1 MGIKKPLGCL
11 GVFVVLVAVIV
22 VAAYTFVVRPMMAGW
37 QTLQEINQ
45 VNQRIENRDPY
56 HPPEPGRLESSQV
69 DRFVAVQRRIS
80 DRLEAKVS
88 ALQAQYEEIGE
99 EWQERDP
106 SIREVITVWGDVLQL
121 YADAKTIQ
129 VEALNAQDFSLEE
142 YRHVRQNFYRALGV
156 DLLPYNIDAIA
167 AAAGEQK
174 IELDMDEFRIE
185 REEIPQETLRRNR
198 ELVSDYTEAA
208 EEWLLFSWWGL

>member
-1 MGIKKPLGCL
+1 MGMKKPLGCL
-11 GVFVVLVAVIV
+11 GVFVVLVAVVGI
-22 VAAYTFVVRPMMAGW
+22 AAYTFLLRPVLTSLN
-37 QTLQEINQ
+37 TLQEINQ
-45 VNQRIENRDPY
+45 VNERIENRDPY
-56 HPPEPGRLESSQV
+56 HPPEPGRLEPAQV
-69 DRFVAVQRRIS
+69 DRFVAVQRQIS
-80 DRLEAKVS
+80 DRLEEKVS
-88 ALQAQYEEIGE
+88 ALQTQYEEAGE
-99 EWQERDP
+99 EWRDRDP

-121 YADAKTIQ
+121 YAAAKTIQ

-167 AAAGEQK
+167 AAADEQR
-174 IELDMDEFRIE
+174 IELGMDEFRIE
-185 REEIPQETLRRNR
+185 REEVSEETLRRNR